1 MSYNLQNKTNLFI
14 EKAILKHGNKYDY
27 SRVEYI
33 NSKTKVCIFCNNKD
47 GLTQKIKHITELMLK
62 VEELTAE
69 KQKMKKTLEE
79 KE

>member
-1 MSYNLQNKTNLFI
+1 
-14 EKAILKHGNKYDY
+14 
-27 SRVEYI
+27 
-33 NSKTKVCIFCNNKD
+33 
-47 GLTQKIKHITELMLK
+47 LTQKIKHITELMLK